1 MTLRAKI
8 ADWLD
13 AADIRVARI
22 AKAEGVEDLD
32 AYAKGCL
39 CIDDL
44 AYEVGYRDALAYV
57 LHLIP
62 EPSKGRVR
70 R

>member
-1 MTLRAKI
+1 MSLRAKI
-8 ADWLD
+8 SDLLD
-13 AADIRVARI
+13 AADIRVVRI
-22 AKAEGVEDLD
+22 AKAEGVEDLA

-62 EPSKGRVR
+62 EPSKGRAR